1 MEPKQLLDNLS
12 THLKNSLARAIAI
25 ASALHH
31 EQVSMLHLL
40 FGVYEEPGAIGAE
53 LLKKDGLTKE
63 TLELALAQIDQIRM
77 NPTKTPTL
85 TVPELDKEAKLILE
99 RAMLLAYE
107 RSQTYIGTEHLLYG
121 MFFGDQHYRTLESL
135 GLRVPDMQGQIL
147 MVLDSSQKFP
157 NMNDVSDVMADLQS
171 LAREL
176 SEQEQ
181 MLDELEEQ
189 DGTESHEGE
198 QTPITSEGKK
208 KSSSNNHAHNKDKKQ
223 RPRAIDVFAVELTSK
238 SHQKNLDPVV
248 GREAEIERLIHI
260 VCRRNKNNPVLV
272 GEPGVGKTAIVEGL
286 AKRIAERSVPEVLQ
300 RKKIYAV
307 DLPLLISGT
316 IYRGEF
322 EARLK
327 QLIDECSTDPN
338 AILFIDEIHNIIGA
352 GSNSGTMDA
361 ANILKPA
368 LARGLLHCIGATTI
382 DEFKKHIMSD
392 PALERRFQQI
402 EVEEPNEADATQMLM
417 GIRKYYEQ
425 FHSVKITDEAVSA
438 AVHLSTQYVHGQFL
452 PDKAIDLLDESAA
465 AVRVSKKPTKEEVK
479 LRELEQKR
487 DDAYSEKETAIKE
500 EKLEE
505 AMTIKTNIGKIESS
519 LARLK
524 KMMTQTKPKKD
535 VPLVDEKTIATLL
548 GKRLHIDPT
557 LLLQN
562 EFERLTT
569 LNKTLKTEI
578 IGQDAVI
585 DTVVKTLQQSY
596 LNTSDTRKGPRTS
609 LLFAGP
615 SGVGKT
621 KLAQVLAKT
630 LFFDDAALLRMDMS
644 EFSEAHG
651 VSKLLGSPAGYIG
664 YKERNRFLDA
674 LSKRPQCVVLFDE
687 FDKAHGDVKKLLY
700 QILDDGV
707 LTDSG
712 GKKYSFKHTIVILTT
727 NIGAELYS
735 SSGVGFTENTK
746 VQTQTQQRVQ
756 AKLKEELGSAFLGR
770 LGNTCLFAPLS
781 KEHIATIIAKQLSG
795 LNAMLSK
802 KQAILLALDTTALNA
817 IIASAP
823 ISETGARII
832 ERSVEQLFF
841 EQATKILSAPKKKQK
856 KQWSITHTDGQYVTV

>member
-31 EQVSMLHLL
+31 EHVSTLHLL
-40 FGVYEEPGAIGAE
+40 YGVFDEPGAIGAE
-53 LLKKDGLTKE
+53 LLKKEGLTKE
-63 TLELALAQIDQIRM
+63 SLETALAHIEKVRI
-77 NPTKTPTL
+77 NPTQTPTL
-85 TVPELDKEAKLILE
+85 TVPELDKQAKKVLE

-121 MFFGDQHYRTLESL
+121 IFFNDHHRAMLTALTLD
-135 GLRVPDMQGQIL
+135 VPQIQSQITL
-147 MVLDSSQKFP
+147 VLDSSQHFP
-157 NMNDVSDVMADLQS
+157 NMNDVSEVMEDLQS

-176 SEQEQ
+176 SQQHQETDDHIHNDSD
-181 MLDELEEQ
+181 MTDEMSDRELPPTAHQ
-189 DGTESHEGE
+189 HRQPKGD
-198 QTPITSEGKK
+198 PKK
-208 KSSSNNHAHNKDKKQ
+208 QQ
-223 RPRAIDVFAVELTSK
+223 RPRALDIFTVELTSK
-238 SHQKNLDPVV
+238 DYQKNLDPVI
-248 GREAEIERLIHI
+248 GRNEEIERLIHI

-286 AKRIAERSVPEVLQ
+286 AKRIAEHSVPEVLQ

-327 QLIDECSTDPN
+327 QLIDECSADPH

-402 EVEEPNEADATQMLM
+402 EVEEPSETNAIEMLL
-417 GIRKYYEQ
+417 GIKKYYEQ
-425 FHSVKITDEAVSA
+425 FHQVQITPEAVQT
-438 AVHLSTQYVHGQFL
+438 AVQLSTQYIHGQFL

-465 AVRVSKKPTKEEVK
+465 ALRVNKKPTKQELE
-479 LRELEQKR
+479 LRKLEQKR
-487 DDAYSEKETAIKE
+487 DDAYTDKERAIKA

-505 AMTIKTNIGKIESS
+505 AMAIKTEISKIESA
-519 LARLK
+519 LAKLK
-524 KMMTQTKPKKD
+524 KTILKTQPKQEKEM
-535 VPLVDEKTIATLL
+535 PLVTEHTIATLL
-548 GKRLHIDPT
+548 GKRLHIEPN

-562 EFERLTT
+562 EFERLST
-569 LNKTLKTEI
+569 LKETLKTNI
-578 IGQDAVI
+578 IGQDLTI
-585 DTVVKTLQQSY
+585 DSITKTLQQAY
-596 LNTSDTRKGPRTS
+596 LNTNHTRKGPRAS

-621 KLAQVLAKT
+621 KLASVLAKT
-630 LFFDDAALLRMDMS
+630 LFFDEAALLRMDMS

-700 QILDDGV
+700 QILDDGI

-727 NIGAELYS
+727 NIGAELYTNH
-735 SSGVGFTENTK
+735 GVGFTQQEK
-746 VQTQTQQRVQ
+746 QQTQTQTRVQ

-770 LGNTCLFAPLS
+770 LSTTCIFSPLT
-781 KEHIATIIAKQLSG
+781 KEDIVRIIQKQLTD
-795 LNAMLSK
+795 LNTTINSKHTLS
-802 KQAILLALDTTALNA
+802 LSLDHTALETLISNT
-817 IIASAP
+817 P
-823 ISETGARII
+823 ISETGARLI
-832 ERSVEQLFF
+832 ERSIEQLFF
-841 EQATKILSAPKKKQK
+841 EQAANILSSAKKTKKKQ
-856 KQWSITHTDGQYVTV
+856 WVITHTNGTYVAS

>member
-12 THLKNSLARAIAI
+12 THLKNSLARAIAV

-31 EQVSMLHLL
+31 EQVSILHLL
-40 FGVYEEPGAIGAE
+40 FGVYEEPGAVGAE
-53 LLKKDGLTKE
+53 LLKKQGLTKE
-63 TLELALAQIDQIRM
+63 ALELALARIDQVRM
-77 NPTKTPTL
+77 NPTQTPTL
-85 TVPELDKEAKLILE
+85 TVPELDKEAKQILE

-121 MFFGDQHYRTLESL
+121 MFFGDQHYKTLESL

-157 NMNDVSDVMADLQS
+157 NMNDVSDVMAELQS
-171 LAREL
+171 LARDL

-181 MLDELEEQ
+181 TLDDMDEEEMGPNEDEPHQ
-189 DGTESHEGE
+189 EKPEGR
-198 QTPITSEGKK
+198 QKPHTHDAQGK
-208 KSSSNNHAHNKDKKQ
+208 NKKQ
-223 RPRAIDVFAVELTSK
+223 RARAIDVFAVELTSK

-402 EVEEPNEADATQMLM
+402 EVEEPNETDATQMLM

-425 FHSVKITDEAVSA
+425 FHSVKITDEAVQA
-438 AVHLSTQYVHGQFL
+438 AVRLSTQYVHGQFL

-465 AVRVSKKPTKEEVK
+465 AVRVNKKPTAEQVK

-487 DDAYSEKETAIKE
+487 DDAYAEKDAAIKE

-505 AMTIKTNIGKIESS
+505 AMTIKARIGKIEST
-519 LARLK
+519 LAKLK
-524 KMMTQTKPKKD
+524 KTMDKGKKKPTAT
-535 VPLVDEKTIATLL
+535 VDEKTVATLL
-548 GKRLHIDPT
+548 GKRLHIDPK

-569 LNKTLKTEI
+569 LTDELKKEI

-585 DTVVKTLQQSY
+585 DKVTQTLQQSY
-596 LNTSDTRKGPRTS
+596 LNTGANRKGPRTS

-687 FDKAHGDVKKLLY
+687 FDKAHNDVKKLLY
-700 QILDDGV
+700 QILDDGA

-727 NIGAELYS
+727 NIGAEFYT
-735 SSGVGFTENTK
+735 SSGVGFMENTK
-746 VQTQTQQRVQ
+746 VQAQTEQRVS

-781 KEHIATIIAKQLSG
+781 KEHITAIIEKQLSH
-795 LNAMLSK
+795 LNTVLSTTQSISLK
-802 KQAILLALDTTALNA
+802 LDTTAIEKL
-817 IIASAP
+817 ISSAP

-832 ERSVEQLFF
+832 ERSIEQLFF
-841 EQATKILSAPKKKQK
+841 EQATKILATKKKKQ
-856 KQWSITHTDGQYVTV
+856 QWTITHTDGHYVAR

>member
-12 THLKNSLARAIAI
+12 THLKNSLARSIAI

-31 EQVSMLHLL
+31 ENVTTAHLL
-40 FGVYEEPGAIGAE
+40 FGVFEEPGAIGAE
-53 LLKKDGLTKE
+53 LLKKAGLKKE
-63 TLELALAQIDQIRM
+63 HLEIYLATIPKLRL
-77 NPTKTPTL
+77 NPTETPVL
-85 TVPELDKEAKLILE
+85 TVPELDQQAKKVLE

-107 RSQTYIGTEHLLYG
+107 RSQTYVGTEHLLYG
-121 MFFGDQHYRTLESL
+121 IFHTNDHIKLLEELQLSIDEIKRQITL
-135 GLRVPDMQGQIL
+135 
-147 MVLDSSQKFP
+147 VLDSSQQFP
-157 NMNDVSDVMADLQS
+157 NMNDVNDVMEDLQA

-176 SEQEQ
+176 ADQQNDIEEELAEQVNIEDNIPKEVQ
-181 MLDELEEQ
+181 KKPDPK
-189 DGTESHEGE
+189 ESL
-198 QTPITSEGKK
+198 
-208 KSSSNNHAHNKDKKQ
+208 KKQ
-223 RPRAIDVFAVELTSK
+223 RPRALDIFTIELTSK
-238 SHQKNLDPVV
+238 EHQKKLDPVI
-248 GREAEIERLIHI
+248 GREEEIERLIHI

-327 QLIDECSTDPN
+327 QLIDECSNDPH

-368 LARGLLHCIGATTI
+368 LARGALHCIGATTI
-382 DEFKKHIMSD
+382 DEFKKHIMND

-402 EVEEPNEADATQMLM
+402 EVEEPNETDATTMLM
-417 GIRKYYEQ
+417 GIKKYYEQ
-425 FHSVKITDEAVSA
+425 FHHVKITDEAVKT
-438 AVHLSTQYVHGQFL
+438 AVHLSTQYIHGQFL

-465 AVRVSKKPTKEEVK
+465 AVRVNKKPTAQEKK
-479 LRELEQKR
+479 LRELEQQR
-487 DDAYSEKETAIKE
+487 DDAYLEKKRAIGE

-505 AMTIKTNIGKIESS
+505 AMAIKTQISKIESS
-519 LARLK
+519 ISKLQKSKTKTK
-524 KMMTQTKPKKD
+524 KEPTIT
-535 VPLVDEKTIATLL
+535 VDETTIATLL
-548 GKRLHIDPT
+548 GKRLHIEPT

-562 EFERLTT
+562 EFDRLIT
-569 LNKTLKTEI
+569 LNTSLKSEI
-578 IGQDAVI
+578 VGQDHVI
-585 DTVVKTLQQSY
+585 ECIVQTLQQSY
-596 LNTSDTRKGPRTS
+596 LNTNSKRKGPRSS

-687 FDKAHGDVKKLLY
+687 FDKAHSDVKKLLY

-707 LTDSG
+707 LTDSS

-735 SSGVGFTENTK
+735 SSGVGFTEQNGK
-746 VQTQTQQRVQ
+746 QNQINQRVH

-770 LGNTCLFAPLS
+770 LNNVCLFSLLT
-781 KEHIATIIAKQLSG
+781 KEHISQIVQKHIQTLNETIKDRQNISLK
-795 LNAMLSK
+795 
-802 KQAILLALDTTALNA
+802 LDTVA
-817 IIASAP
+817 IDKLIHNSA

-832 ERSVEQLFF
+832 ERAAEQLFF
-841 EQATKILSAPKKKQK
+841 EQAAQILTKSKNLKKKQ
-856 KQWSITHTDGQYVTV
+856 WTITHKNGIYAIV

>member
-31 EQVSMLHLL
+31 EHVSLLHLM
-40 FGVYEEPGAIGAE
+40 FGVFEEPGAIGAE
-53 LLKKDGLTKE
+53 LLKKAGLTKD
-63 TLELALAQIDQIRM
+63 TLETALARLEKM
-77 NPTKTPTL
+77 RLNPTQTPTL
-85 TVPELDKEAKLILE
+85 TVPELDADAKHILE

-121 MFFGDQHYRTLESL
+121 MFFTDQHYKTLESL
-135 GLRVPDMQGQIL
+135 GLRVADMQGQIL
-147 MVLDSSQKFP
+147 MILDSSQHFP
-157 NMNDVSDVMADLQS
+157 NINDVEGVMEDLQS
-171 LAREL
+171 LAKEL
-176 SEQEQ
+176 SEQSHDEHD
-181 MLDELEEQ
+181 LDEDLPLSPKKPPHQSHTSSKQEQ
-189 DGTESHEGE
+189 N
-198 QTPITSEGKK
+198 KK
-208 KSSSNNHAHNKDKKQ
+208 
-223 RPRAIDVFAVELTSK
+223 RPRAIDVFTVELTNK
-238 SHQKNLDPVV
+238 EHQKNLDPVV

-286 AKRIAERSVPEVLQ
+286 AKRIVQRSVPEVLQ

-327 QLIDECSTDPN
+327 QLIDECSADPN

-382 DEFKKHIMSD
+382 DEFKKHIMND

-402 EVEEPNEADATQMLM
+402 EVEEPSETDATQMLM
-417 GIRKYYEQ
+417 GIKKYYEQ
-425 FHSVKITDEAVSA
+425 FHNVNITNEAVHA
-438 AVHLSTQYVHGQFL
+438 AVRLSTQYVHGQFL

-465 AVRVSKKPTKEEVK
+465 AVRVNKKPTAQEKK
-479 LRELEQKR
+479 IRELEQTR
-487 DDAYSEKETAIKE
+487 DDAYIQKEIAIKE

-505 AMTIKTNIGKIESS
+505 AMTIKTRIGKIESTLS
-519 LARLK
+519 KLK
-524 KMMTQTKPKKD
+524 KTLDKGKKKPTAS
-535 VPLVDEKTIATLL
+535 VDEITIATLL
-548 GKRLHIDPT
+548 GKRLHIDPK

-562 EFERLTT
+562 EFDRLTT
-569 LNKTLKTEI
+569 LASNLKKEI
-578 IGQDAVI
+578 IGQDTVI
-585 DTVVKTLQQSY
+585 DNVVKTLQQSY
-596 LNTSDTRKGPRTS
+596 LNTTINRKGPRTS

-700 QILDDGV
+700 QILDDGF
-707 LTDSG
+707 LTDSS

-735 SSGVGFTENTK
+735 NSGVGFTENTK
-746 VQTQTQQRVQ
+746 AQTQTQQRVQ

-781 KEHIATIIAKQLSG
+781 QEHITAIIEKQLSH
-795 LNAMLSK
+795 LNTVLSTTQSISLK
-802 KQAILLALDTTALNA
+802 LDTAA
-817 IIASAP
+817 IEKLISSAP
-823 ISETGARII
+823 ISETGARVI

-841 EQATKILSAPKKKQK
+841 EQATNILATAKTKKKKQ
-856 KQWSITHTDGQYVTV
+856 WIVTHTDGHYAAR